1 MALRTNKMTG
11 LIYIIYEKVI
21 CTKTIESSPL
31 LPPQRQ
37 HILIYLLRDSIY

>member
-11 LIYIIYEKVI
+11 LIYEKVI
-21 CTKTIESSPL
+21 CTKTIDSSPL